1 MIHWSKRALK
11 SFDKLDPVTRER
23 IFSAISK
30 LPQGN
35 IKPLS
40 GKLKG
45 YFRLR
50 VGKWRVIFKRIG
62 QDFIIVDIRHRR
74 DAYR

>member
-23 IFSAISK
+23 VFSAISK

-40 GKLKG
+40 GKLN
-45 YFRLR
+45 
-50 VGKWRVIFKRIG
+50 
-62 QDFIIVDIRHRR
+62 DIS
-74 DAYR
+74 ASVLVNGELFSNV